1 MCQDSISHSIPDAT
15 GGAYSACPD
24 PLAGGEGA
32 SRPSPRIPPLREG
45 REAGMGGKGGGKGRG
60 GEGEGKGREER
71 GGRGGKGRG
80 RWEVWP
86 PTFLY
91 PPPPLYTITNREN
104 FHCKVSNRLSTTS
117 ARFY

>member
-32 SRPSPRIPPLREG
+32 SRPSPRTPPLREG

-71 GGRGGKGRG
+71 GEEVGREGEDGR
-80 RWEVWP
+80 
-86 PTFLY
+86 FD
-91 PPPPLYTITNREN
+91 PPLFFTLRRPCIQ
-104 FHCKVSNRLSTTS
+104 
-117 ARFY
+117 